1 VKTEKDFYLK
11 DFLRFCGVS
20 FLFLLFLNGCAALQT
35 PYRDSG
41 ISRPAPPKET
51 AAGSLL
57 ADANRAIE
65 AGQFNKAEV
74 TLERALRVEPRNPVL
89 WHEMARV
96 KYGKKQYGQAIQFC
110 LKANS
115 LAGRNNSL
123 IRQNWYLI
131 ANAYDAMGEKG
142 QAAAAKRKAEAIH

>member
-1 VKTEKDFYLK
+1 MHLYGLF
-11 DFLRFCGVS
+11 
-20 FLFLLFLNGCAALQT
+20 FLFALFLNGCAAVQA
-35 PYRDSG
+35 PPRDSG
-41 ISRPAPPKET
+41 VSRPAAPRET

-57 ADANRAIE
+57 ADAHRAIE
-65 AGQFNKAEV
+65 KGQFNKAEV
-74 TLERALRVEPRNPVL
+74 TLERALRVEPRNPGL

-96 KYGKKQYGQAIQFC
+96 KYGQKQYGQAIQFC

-115 LAGRNNSL
+115 LAGRNSSL

-142 QAAAAKRKAEAIH
+142 QAAAARRKAETIH